1 MYLKYKKK
9 KKIFFLILLYSEKEL
24 SFNLDRM
31 YINLNF
37 LNNYG
42 IKLHIKNTKCHSNR
56 FFLGKNLDTESFLKK
71 KIKLY
76 SGIFYFFSLWLLN
89 S

>member
-9 KKIFFLILLYSEKEL
+9 NFFFLLYSEKEL

-31 YINLNF
+31 YINLIF

-42 IKLHIKNTKCHSNR
+42 IKLHIQNIKCHSNR

-71 KIKLY
+71 NKI
-76 SGIFYFFSLWLLN
+76 IFMNNLFFYYMVT
-89 S
+89 